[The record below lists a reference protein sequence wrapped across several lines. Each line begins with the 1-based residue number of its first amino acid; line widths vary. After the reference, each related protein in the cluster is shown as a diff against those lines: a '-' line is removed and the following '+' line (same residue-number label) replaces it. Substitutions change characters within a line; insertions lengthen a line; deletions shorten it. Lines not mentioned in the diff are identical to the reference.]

1 VATCNHLREN
11 KGKISEV
18 VVARQILRL
27 GFRVL
32 GKKSPMKYGTQK
44 PNETPIGLGKC
55 CQG

>member
-1 VATCNHLREN
+1 MSVPCSNGAGFNVLLFGTVT
-11 KGKISEV
+11 G
-18 VVARQILRL
+18 QILRL

-32 GKKSPMKYGTQK
+32 GKKLSLKYGTQK